1 MTSLDSINL
10 DDYQDLSTDEENLLG
25 QVAPVHHGSGS
36 SVSSW
41 TPIIMAIILSLLA
54 YLISSDW
61 INSKL
66 AEVPYYKWSLFGLF
80 FSSVILIALF
90 L

>member
-25 QVAPVHHGSGS
+25 QVAPVASGGS

-41 TPIIMAIILSLLA
+41 TPIIMAIILSILA

-66 AEVPYYKWSLFGLF
+66 AEIPYYKWSLFGLF

>member
-25 QVAPVHHGSGS
+25 QVAPVGSGGCS
-36 SVSSW
+36 SASSW
-41 TPIIMAIILSLLA
+41 TPIIMAIILSILA

-66 AEVPYYKWSLFGLF
+66 AEIPYYKWSLFGLF
-80 FSSVILIALF
+80 FASVVLLSLF